1 MIFIGTRQSSHNDLS
16 FVLCHSYD
24 SKPSALYV
32 CSKYK
37 YKEDYG
43 FIFFQKMTF
52 ATAISCTLESHGKV
66 TLGHVML
73 VGCA

>member
-1 MIFIGTRQSSHNDLS
+1 MTANRPRYTY
-16 FVLCHSYD
+16 VLNTNI
-24 SKPSALYV
+24 KKTTVL
-32 CSKYK
+32 
-37 YKEDYG
+37 
-43 FIFFQKMTF
+43 FFFQKMTF